1 MHNIMQQSDQSQCRA
16 VVSVSDLLSVD
27 VFTA

>member
-1 MHNIMQQSDQSQCRA
+1 MHNVMQQSDKSQCGA

-27 VFTA
+27 VCTA